1 MGNTGVV
8 MRYLLYCAIPYI
20 LSMTG
25 ADNVFHNQFAVQ
37 IKGGEDAAD
46 GIASRHGLLNRGSIG
61 GLQGHY
67 LFESPHI
74 KKRSAEPCSETRAKL
89 ESDQDILWFEQ
100 QKELTRQKRGG
111 EL

>member
-1 MGNTGVV
+1 

-37 IKGGEDAAD
+37 IKGGDTAGVLAGGDAANNVIAGEDAAD
-46 GIASRHGLLNRGSIG
+46 VIASRHGLLNRGSIG

-74 KKRSAEPCSETRAKL
+74 
-89 ESDQDILWFEQ
+89 
-100 QKELTRQKRGG
+100 QKR
-111 EL
+111 